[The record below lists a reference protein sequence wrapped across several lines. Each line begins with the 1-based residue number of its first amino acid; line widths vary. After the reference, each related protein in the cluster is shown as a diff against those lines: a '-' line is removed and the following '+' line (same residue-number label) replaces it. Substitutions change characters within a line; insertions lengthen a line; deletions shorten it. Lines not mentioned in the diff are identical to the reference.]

1 MEDVRG
7 KDGAHNERESEVI
20 KRTKEKV
27 KEENGGEVNV
37 SEPTENKET
46 KLQWH
51 PAFYAEIQI
60 ELEEKNFWLKNLTD
74 DLKSKKMAD
83 KIVEEYEKHKNDIYY
98 RSVMDI
104 IVRANR
110 TMFRE
115 EYGMCDAMME
125 ILKDRID
132 ELNQKAREDGEKNGK
147 KEGIYLAKMIMRMD
161 AEGLDCVAI
170 AEKCLITVEE
180 VKEIL
185 AA

>member
-1 MEDVRG
+1 
-7 KDGAHNERESEVI
+7 
-20 KRTKEKV
+20 
-27 KEENGGEVNV
+27 
-37 SEPTENKET
+37 
-46 KLQWH
+46 
-51 PAFYAEIQI
+51 
-60 ELEEKNFWLKNLTD
+60 
-74 DLKSKKMAD
+74 
-83 KIVEEYEKHKNDIYY
+83 
-98 RSVMDI
+98 
-104 IVRANR
+104 
-110 TMFRE
+110 
-115 EYGMCDAMME
+115 MCDAMME